1 MNKEPVMQ
9 PAKKIHPGVAALI
22 VIVLVGIVTSAIIV
36 INNQSSIGESAETT
50 TTEQA
55 TPATTD
61 ASTSSDSSTSSYKD
75 GTYNATG
82 SYSSPGGRESIE
94 LTVTIASGVIT
105 STSLAENA
113 TSGEAKGYQEDF
125 ASGYKNLVVGKNVDE
140 VSLSRVAGSSL
151 TSNGFNAALEQIKSD
166 AKA

>member
-1 MNKEPVMQ
+1 MQ
-9 PAKKIHPGVAALI
+9 PAKKIHPGITALI
-22 VIVLVGIVTSAIIV
+22 VIVLVGIVASAIIV
-36 INNQSSIGESAETT
+36 INSQSSNDTT
-50 TTEQA
+50 TDTTMTEQV
-55 TPATTD
+55 TPSATD
-61 ASTSSDSSTSSYKD
+61 AATSSSSSVSSYKD

-94 LTVTIASGVIT
+94 LTVTIANGVIA
-105 STSLAENA
+105 STSLVENA

-125 ASGYKNLVVGKNVDE
+125 AAGYKSLVVGKSVDE

-166 AKA
+166 AAA